1 MRKTIFP
8 TALALLSVG
17 AHAASPTRAEQGE
30 AKLAKMLEGRTAG
43 KPQSCISAPVSD
55 RLQIIDQT
63 AIVYDVG
70 ETIYVARPDQ
80 PKSLNA
86 DDILVIDRLA
96 GELCKQ
102 DVVRTVDQSSVA
114 TTGTIFL
121 GDFIPYRKG

>member
-1 MRKTIFP
+1 MM
-8 TALALLSVG
+8 
-17 AHAASPTRAEQGE
+17 
-30 AKLAKMLEGRTAG
+30 LAKRSTLH
-43 KPQSCISAPVSD
+43 V
-55 RLQIIDQT
+55 
-63 AIVYDVG
+63 
-70 ETIYVARPDQ
+70 PDQ

-102 DVVRTVDQSSVA
+102 DVVRTVDQSSGA

>member
-1 MRKTIFP
+1 MKKMIFA
-8 TALALLSVG
+8 TAVALFAAS
-17 AHAASPTRAEQGE
+17 AHGASPTRAERGE
-30 AKLAKMLEGRTAG
+30 AKLAKMLAGRTAG
-43 KPQSCISAPVSD
+43 KPQSCISAQVSD

-80 PKSLNA
+80 PKSLNT
-86 DDILVIDRLA
+86 DDVIVIDRLA

-102 DVVRTVDQSSVA
+102 DVVRTVDQSSGF